1 MRSGTWNLFP
11 EKRFPKP
18 ADFLPEE
25 RGLSMNKQQT
35 VLIADDEPQI
45 REILSIY
52 FKKEG
57 FKVIEAADGAEALVQ
72 VQAGKPDIILLD
84 IMMPVLD
91 GLEVC
96 KQVRKISD
104 IPIIMLTAKD
114 SDDDRILGLEIG
126 ADDYISKPFNTREVV
141 ARVKAVL
148 RRTNASMSGQ
158 NKQVLEYPNLMIN
171 LSEYRVVAFGREI
184 TFTAKEMELL
194 WCLASNPGIVF
205 SRNQLLEKIWG
216 YTYYGDTR
224 TVDTHIKRV
233 RHKLDIP
240 PDSTWDIMTVWGVG
254 YKFEVKK

>member
-1 MRSGTWNLFP
+1 M
-11 EKRFPKP
+11 
-18 ADFLPEE
+18 E
-25 RGLSMNKQQT
+25 RQQT
-35 VLIADDEPQI
+35 VLIADDEAQI
-45 REILSIY
+45 REILSLY

-57 FKVIEAADGAEALVQ
+57 FKVIEAADGAEAL

-104 IPIIMLTAKD
+104 VPIIMLTAKD

-148 RRTNASMSGQ
+148 RRTSQSISSS

-240 PDSTWDIMTVWGVG
+240 PDSSWDIMTVWGVG

>member
-1 MRSGTWNLFP
+1 MAL
-11 EKRFPKP
+11 EK
-18 ADFLPEE
+18 
-25 RGLSMNKQQT
+25 
-35 VLIADDEPQI
+35 VLVVDDDPNICDVLRMYLEN
-45 REILSIY
+45 EGYSVILSY
-52 FKKEG
+52 
-57 FKVIEAADGAEALVQ
+57 DGEEALVKFN
-72 VQAGKPDIILLD
+72 ALKPDIILLD

-148 RRTNASMSGQ
+148 RRTNASMNSQ

>member
-1 MRSGTWNLFP
+1 
-11 EKRFPKP
+11 
-18 ADFLPEE
+18 
-25 RGLSMNKQQT
+25 MNKQQT

-114 SDDDRILGLEIG
+114 SDDDRILELEIG

-148 RRTNASMSGQ
+148 RRTNASMSSQ

>member
-1 MRSGTWNLFP
+1 
-11 EKRFPKP
+11 
-18 ADFLPEE
+18 
-25 RGLSMNKQQT
+25 
-35 VLIADDEPQI
+35 
-45 REILSIY
+45 
-52 FKKEG
+52 
-57 FKVIEAADGAEALVQ
+57 
-72 VQAGKPDIILLD
+72 
-84 IMMPVLD
+84 MMPVLD

-126 ADDYISKPFNTREVV
+126 ADDYMSKPFNTREVV

-148 RRTNASMSGQ
+148 RRTNASMNSQ

-240 PDSTWDIMTVWGVG
+240 PDSTWESMTVWGVG
-254 YKFEVKK
+254 

>member
-1 MRSGTWNLFP
+1 
-11 EKRFPKP
+11 
-18 ADFLPEE
+18 
-25 RGLSMNKQQT
+25 MNKQQT

-72 VQAGKPDIILLD
+72 VQAGKSDIILLD

>member
-1 MRSGTWNLFP
+1 
-11 EKRFPKP
+11 
-18 ADFLPEE
+18 
-25 RGLSMNKQQT
+25 MNKQQT

-104 IPIIMLTAKD
+104 ISIIMLTAKD

>member
-1 MRSGTWNLFP
+1 
-11 EKRFPKP
+11 
-18 ADFLPEE
+18 
-25 RGLSMNKQQT
+25 MNKQQT

-148 RRTNASMSGQ
+148 RRTNASMSSQ

>member
-1 MRSGTWNLFP
+1 
-11 EKRFPKP
+11 
-18 ADFLPEE
+18 
-25 RGLSMNKQQT
+25 MNKQQT
-35 VLIADDEPQI
+35 VLIVDDEPQI

-114 SDDDRILGLEIG
+114 SDDDRIMGLEIG

-148 RRTNASMSGQ
+148 RRTNASMSSQ

-233 RHKLDIP
+233 RHKP
-240 PDSTWDIMTVWGVG
+240 G
-254 YKFEVKK
+254 YSP

>member
-1 MRSGTWNLFP
+1 M
-11 EKRFPKP
+11 EKQH
-18 ADFLPEE
+18 
-25 RGLSMNKQQT
+25 S
-35 VLIADDEPQI
+35 VLIADDEAQI
-45 REILSIY
+45 RDILSIY

-57 FKVIEAADGAEALVQ
+57 FEVIEAADGAEALMQ
-72 VQAGKPDIILLD
+72 TQSAKPDIIILD

-114 SDDDRILGLEIG
+114 EDDDRILGLEIG
-126 ADDYISKPFNTREVV
+126 ADDYITKPFNAREVV
-141 ARVKAVL
+141 ARVNAVL
-148 RRTNASMSGQ
+148 RRSGSHTTEG
-158 NKQVLEYPNLMIN
+158 NKQILEFPNLMIN
-171 LSEYRVVAFGREI
+171 LSEYRVVAFGKDV

-240 PDSTWDIMTVWGVG
+240 KDSTWDIVTVWGVG

>member
-1 MRSGTWNLFP
+1 M
-11 EKRFPKP
+11 
-18 ADFLPEE
+18 E
-25 RGLSMNKQQT
+25 RQQT
-35 VLIADDEPQI
+35 VLIADDEAQI
-45 REILSIY
+45 REILSLY

-104 IPIIMLTAKD
+104 VPIIMLTAKD

-126 ADDYISKPFNTREVV
+126 ADDYISKPFNIREVV

-148 RRTNASMSGQ
+148 RRTSQSISSS

-240 PDSTWDIMTVWGVG
+240 PDSSWDIMTVWGVG

>member
-1 MRSGTWNLFP
+1 M
-11 EKRFPKP
+11 
-18 ADFLPEE
+18 D
-25 RGLSMNKQQT
+25 KQQT
-35 VLIADDEPQI
+35 VLIADDEEQI
-45 REILSIY
+45 RNILSIY

-57 FKVIEAADGAEALVQ
+57 FKVVEAADGAEALMQ
-72 VQAGKPDIILLD
+72 TQSAKPDIIILD
-84 IMMPVLD
+84 IMMPVLN

-114 SDDDRILGLEIG
+114 EDDDRILGLEIG
-126 ADDYISKPFNTREVV
+126 ADDYITKPFNTREVV
-141 ARVKAVL
+141 ARVNAVL
-148 RRTNASMSGQ
+148 RRSSQTVPSG
-158 NKQVLEYPNLMIN
+158 KKEVLEFPNLMIN
-171 LSEYRVVAFGREI
+171 LSEYRVVAFGKEV

-233 RHKLDIP
+233 RHKLNIP
-240 PDSTWDIMTVWGVG
+240 KNSAWDILTVWGVG

>member
-1 MRSGTWNLFP
+1 M
-11 EKRFPKP
+11 EK
-18 ADFLPEE
+18 
-25 RGLSMNKQQT
+25 QHT
-35 VLIADDEPQI
+35 VLIADDEDQI
-45 REILSIY
+45 RNILSIY

-57 FKVIEAADGAEALVQ
+57 FKVVEAADGAEALM
-72 VQAGKPDIILLD
+72 QAQSTKPDIIILD

-104 IPIIMLTAKD
+104 TPIIMLTAKD
-114 SDDDRILGLEIG
+114 EDDDRILGLEIG
-126 ADDYISKPFNTREVV
+126 ADDYITKPFNTREVV
-141 ARVKAVL
+141 ARVNAVL
-148 RRTNASMSGQ
+148 RRSNQTVPTG
-158 NKQVLEYPNLMIN
+158 KKEVLEFPNLMIN
-171 LSEYRVVAFGREI
+171 LSEYRVVAFGKEV

-233 RHKLDIP
+233 RHKLNIP
-240 PDSTWDIMTVWGVG
+240 KDSTWDILTVWGVG

>member
-1 MRSGTWNLFP
+1 
-11 EKRFPKP
+11 
-18 ADFLPEE
+18 
-25 RGLSMNKQQT
+25 MNKQQT

-84 IMMPVLD
+84 IMMPGLD

-104 IPIIMLTAKD
+104 VPIIMLTAKD

-148 RRTNASMSGQ
+148 RRTNASLNTQ
-158 NKQVLEYPNLMIN
+158 NKQVLEYPDLMIN

-233 RHKLDIP
+233 RHKLAIP

-254 YKFEVKK
+254 YKFEVKKDK